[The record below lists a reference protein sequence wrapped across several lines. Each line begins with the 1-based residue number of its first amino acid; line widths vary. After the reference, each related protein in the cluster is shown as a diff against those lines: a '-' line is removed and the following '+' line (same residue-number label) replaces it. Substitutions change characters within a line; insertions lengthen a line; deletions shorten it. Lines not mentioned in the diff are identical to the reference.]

1 MKKLISILFSIFF
14 LISLFSFSQSD
25 VDLKTA
31 NKIAKV
37 NVKALKKAGIT
48 KVMFVEFYGDFVT
61 SKTTAPGVMDSRY
74 GSFYKG
80 TTHEGIEVSDDYYEY
95 LTNEIYESVKQ
106 VFIEN
111 GIEVLDKSVLLEDE
125 DYIALGLKEE
135 KERREYTGGLGKNST
150 TMETVRRS
158 VSGMGMWSETLKI
171 SAVSKIKKMVPKIAS
186 DNGCQAAIIT
196 KFRVGLGK
204 KQTPTLEYINS
215 IIDYDLGSY
224 SNGKG
229 RGETYFFKKGG
240 IALFTTNKALQAPK
254 NLFNDAGEIKT
265 EKYNDAIMKMVNEM
279 TGAYSAIIK
288 DELK

>member
-1 MKKLISILFSIFF
+1 MKKLNSILLCAFFLFSI
-14 LISLFSFSQSD
+14 FSFSQSE

-31 NKIAKV
+31 KSIAKV
-37 NVKALKKAGIT
+37 NAKALKKAGIK

-61 SKTTAPGVMDSRY
+61 SKTVAPGVMDSRY

-95 LTNEIYESVKQ
+95 LTNEIYESMKQ
-106 VFIEN
+106 VFIDN
-111 GIEVLDKSVLLEDE
+111 GIEVLNKSVLLENE
-125 DYIALGLKEE
+125 DYVALGLKEE

-171 SAVSKIKKMVPKIAS
+171 SAVSKIKKMVPKIAT

-196 KFRVGLGK
+196 KFRIGLGK

-215 IIDYDLGSY
+215 TIDYDIGSY

-240 IALFTTNKALQAPK
+240 ISLFTTNKTLKAPK
-254 NLFNDAGEIKT
+254 DLFNEGGEIKT
-265 EKYNDAIMKMVNEM
+265 EKYHDAIMKMVNEM
-279 TGAYSAIIK
+279 TGSYSALIK
-288 DELK
+288 EELK